1 MPIVMGVPVGLATG
15 ADADDVA
22 GADALVDAATGALDE
37 AAAVDDAPV
46 DADVTGVDFF
56 EELQPATT
64 SAVTAKAATD
74 ALESGRDRRDACNRL
89 CETIESLHEGVG
101 GVFGCG
107 TWLDRRGRRE
117 LIPCLCNRLC
127 NQWP

>member
-1 MPIVMGVPVGLATG
+1 MGVPVGLATG

-37 AAAVDDAPV
+37 GAADDAPV
-46 DADVTGVDFF
+46 DDVAAGVDFF

-64 SAVTAKAATD
+64 SAVTANAATD

-89 CETIESLHEGVG
+89 CETIESLHEGLG
-101 GVFGCG
+101 GLSGRG
-107 TWLDRRGRRE
+107 TWLDRRGRS
-117 LIPCLCNRLC
+117 
-127 NQWP
+127 